1 MNDQLFKMFQFNYL
15 FHVDSYLIYDVW
27 DVILRNID
35 LIIISTEN
43 SELY

>member
-15 FHVDSYLIYDVW
+15 FPVDFYLIYDVR
-27 DVILRNID
+27 DVIFRNID

-43 SELY
+43 LKLY